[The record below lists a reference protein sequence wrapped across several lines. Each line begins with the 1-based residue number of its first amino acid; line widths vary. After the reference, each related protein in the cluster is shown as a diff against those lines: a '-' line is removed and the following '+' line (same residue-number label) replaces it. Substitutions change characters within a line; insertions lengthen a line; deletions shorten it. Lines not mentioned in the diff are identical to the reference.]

1 MGLTPK
7 PYRDYSSFIRSIFGK
22 RVQKI
27 SINTG
32 FSCPNRDGTKGRGG
46 CTYCNYQSFTPDYCK
61 PQLSITQQLQSGI
74 DFFSRK
80 YKTQDYLAYFQTYTN
95 TYGDLE
101 KIKAAFEEA
110 AAFPNV
116 RGLVIG
122 TRPDCVPDEL
132 IVFLEKM
139 ANEKM
144 IAVELGV
151 ESTLDKTLERINRC
165 HTFSDTVNAFER
177 LKNKGIHLG
186 AHLILGLP
194 GESREEMLSHAS
206 TLSKLPVDT
215 LKIHQLQILKHTQM
229 ASEYLHH
236 PENFNLFNA
245 EEYLEFMI
253 EFLLLLRKDIV
264 IDRFISESPEEMII
278 APKWNGMKNH
288 VFTERLVRRMGE
300 GR

>member
-1 MGLTPK
+1 LGLEAK

-46 CTYCNYQSFTPDYCK
+46 CTYCNHQSFTPDYCK

-101 KIKAAFEEA
+101 KIKAAFTEA
-110 AAFPNV
+110 ASFPNV
-116 RGLVIG
+116 KGLVIG
-122 TRPDCVPDEL
+122 TRPDCIPDEL
-132 IVFLEKM
+132 IDFLEKM
-139 ANEKM
+139 AAEKM

-165 HTFSDTVNAFER
+165 HTFSDTVKAYER
-177 LKNKGIHLG
+177 LKNKGIYLG

-194 GESREEMLSHAS
+194 GESREEMLHHATVIS
-206 TLSKLPVDT
+206 ELPIDT
-215 LKIHQLQILKHTQM
+215 LKIHQLQIIKHTLM
-229 ASEYLHH
+229 ATEYLQH
-236 PENFNLFNA
+236 PESFNLFDA
-245 EEYLEFMI
+245 DEYLEFI
-253 EFLLLLRKDIV
+253 IDFLSLLRKDIV

-278 APKWNGMKNH
+278 APKWKGIKNY
-288 VFTERLVRRMGE
+288 VFTERLLKRMA
-300 GR
+300 R